1 MATLTVQSVTSSGVS
16 PSYASAASGGDKFPW
31 SEHAFVHVK
40 NGDASSHTVTIPS
53 QYSTLPPGQ
62 QSKDLTVSV
71 PAGGEKIIGPFYGP
85 AFKDSNGDVILNYS
99 AVTSV
104 TVGVFK
110 L

>member
-1 MATLTVQSVTSSGVS
+1 MATLTVQSVTPSGKT
-16 PSYASAASGGDKFPW
+16 PSYASAAAGGDKFPW
-31 SEHAFVHVK
+31 SEHAFIHVK
-40 NGDASSHTVTIPS
+40 NGDASSHTVTVAS

-71 PAGGEKIIGPFYGP
+71 PAGGEKIIGPFYKA
-85 AFKDSNGDVILNYS
+85 AFQDSDGNVNLSYD

-104 TVGVFK
+104 TVGAFE